1 MTPASRLPI
10 EPDDRVLDLCAAP
23 GGKATELGSRIGAGG
38 MLLAND
44 ISNSRA
50 KALLRNL
57 EIQGVGRVL
66 VTSEDPEK
74 LVSAYPAFFDKI
86 LLDAPCSGE

>member
-1 MTPASRLPI
+1 
-10 EPDDRVLDLCAAP
+10 
-23 GGKATELGSRIGAGG
+23 

-57 EIQGVGRVL
+57 EIQGVGRLL

-74 LVSAYPAFFDKI
+74 LVTLYPAFFDKI
-86 LLDAPCSGE
+86 LLDAPCSGEACSEKRAQCCATTVENGPEHYVPIQEKN